1 MQKLGKAVVANGS
14 KTLYNHRNGWDLRYR
29 RGGAMDMP
37 ITRITADVPEHPEIA
52 AYAVYEP
59 TRKRISIYRNA
70 SADDGAKIIKLF
82 TTKIQ
87 Q

>member
-1 MQKLGKAVVANGS
+1 
-14 KTLYNHRNGWDLRYR
+14 
-29 RGGAMDMP
+29 MDMP